1 MKPTPKTKKDLI
13 NIRKDLRYLI
23 TFMKEVSP
31 ELEEVTIQ
39 NGSFMETAS
48 TTLDLIITKM
58 EDHDKRL
65 DLIINKLKTK
75 GL

>member
-23 TFMKEVSP
+23 GFMKEVCP
-31 ELEEVTIQ
+31 ELSEVTIQ
-39 NGSFMETAS
+39 DGSFKETAS
-48 TTLDLIITKM
+48 TTLDLITSKM
-58 EDHDKRL
+58 EEHDKRL
-65 DLIINKLKTK
+65 ELIINKLKTK